1 MNNMKNVFSVKSP
14 LWQIVAAS
22 LLYAVLVLVSI
33 DSQAPDVRG
42 MTAVRAGII
51 SLAAIVFLYSILYS
65 LALHRHNKRTPL
77 DQLSVTGVKPAEIR
91 DEDEGMQ
98 ILTAKATLRVY
109 RYHSFALPLAMAVIV
124 LAGSSAIQT
133 ITILFAVIL
142 GHYVVYWH
150 AIWPAFKESNDE

>member
-1 MNNMKNVFSVKSP
+1 MKNVFSVKSP

-65 LALHRHNKRTPL
+65 LALHRHNKRMPL
-77 DQLSVTGVKPAEIR
+77 DQLSFTGVKPAEIR

-98 ILTAKATLRVY
+98 MLTAKATLLVY
-109 RYHSFALPLAMAVIV
+109 RYHSFALPLAMAFIV
-124 LAGSSAIQT
+124 LSGASPLLT
-133 ITILFAVIL
+133 VTTLFAVVL
-142 GHYVVYWH
+142 GHYIVYWH
-150 AIWPAFKESNDE
+150 AIWPTFTESDEE